1 MLPGG
6 LRAFTANS
14 SCSVSRSVSAA
25 SPAGCGM
32 LRGHQISAGLWLS
45 FLHNHREAIAAMDFF
60 SVPTVTFN
68 VLYVFFI
75 IGHDRRRILHFNVT
89 RHPTSAWIVQQLREA
104 FPYEP
109 PTKFLILTTMPST
122 AGKFPPQLARW
133 T

>member
-75 IGHDRRRILHFNVT
+75 IGHDRRRILHVNVT
-89 RHPTSAWIVQQLREA
+89 RHPTSAWIVQTEINASYVQG
-104 FPYEP
+104 
-109 PTKFLILTTMPST
+109 
-122 AGKFPPQLARW
+122 GKFTPDEFAKHQG
-133 T
+133 TK